1 MSGISSDLSVK
12 ERRILA
18 TLTGIEQDITILREL
33 TTKIPGQRML
43 SKRAGNLISSHRG
56 NNIRTSVKES
66 SKVADLSESIFS
78 TLGPAKRRL
87 YSHEGEDMSAISDLI
102 REYITACKLMLRHF
116 HETNA
121 ASFRGIILQCT
132 AHLDSLAEHVSTLDE
147 LLEESVSEEGSIPE
161 QTGNAPQ
168 YTSNSNTEELN
179 ELLGGNAYDPD
190 APLLSGPLQ
199 SKPLRLRKG
208 PTPRLGTP
216 PSLPVQSI
224 EQLRQTAA
232 AAANAERA
240 AAARKQSAAEQEA
253 RSATVTATGPRRSL
267 AGLFG
272 PAKGGKTRRSKPSR
286 RVDVKPSR
294 RVDVKPSRRV
304 HVKPRSRTSKNR
316 RN

>member
-1 MSGISSDLSVK
+1 MSGISNGLTIK
-12 ERRILA
+12 ERRILTA
-18 TLTGIEQDITILREL
+18 IEQDITILREL

-43 SKRAGNLISSHRG
+43 SKRAGNMTRG
-56 NNIRTSVKES
+56 NNIRTSVEES
-66 SKVADLSESIFS
+66 SKVANLSKSILSKLESD
-78 TLGPAKRRL
+78 
-87 YSHEGEDMSAISDLI
+87 EGKDMSQISDLI
-102 REYITACKLMLRHF
+102 HEYITACKGMLRHF

-132 AHLDSLAEHVSTLDE
+132 AHLDSLTERVSILDE
-147 LLEESVSEEGSIPE
+147 LLEESVSEEGSVPE

-168 YTSNSNTEELN
+168 YTSNTNAEELN

-199 SKPLRLRKG
+199 SKPLRLRKE
-208 PTPRLGTP
+208 PTSRLGTP

-272 PAKGGKTRRSKPSR
+272 PPKGGKTRRSKPSR
-286 RVDVKPSR
+286 RV
-294 RVDVKPSRRV
+294 
-304 HVKPRSRTSKNR
+304 HVKPRGRTSKNR
-316 RN
+316 RY